1 MDESDNA
8 SEPVGPSDPRDR
20 LAAASGTNVLVV
32 GRPMSGKQSFGV
44 SVLARAAE
52 SGRDVLLVTGS
63 RRITSLPFD
72 PAEAGRFGVVD
83 CTPSSVEEDGP
94 VVDVGSPG
102 NLTGISMPV
111 SRFLDGARDPVVL
124 LDSVSSLLQYADEEP
139 TFRFLSVLTS
149 DVAGSGGVGLYTF
162 DEGVHSEQTY
172 RTFSQL
178 FDGRAELRGG
188 GVSADASTGPG
199 LGDGGPSE
207 IRVSGVAGI
216 ADEWVRIA
224 PD

>member
-1 MDESDNA
+1 MGEFDNA
-8 SEPVGPSDPRDR
+8 VGPSDPRDR

-32 GRPMSGKQSFGV
+32 GPPMSGKQSFGL
-44 SVLARAAE
+44 SVLARAAG
-52 SGRDVLLVTGS
+52 SGRDVLLVTAS

-83 CTPSSVEEDGP
+83 CTPSSVEEGGP

-102 NLTGISMPV
+102 DLTGISMPV
-111 SRFLDGARDPVVL
+111 SRFLDGAGDPVLL
-124 LDSVSSLLQYADEEP
+124 LDSISSILQYADEEP

-149 DVAGSGGVGLYTF
+149 NVTGGGGVGLYTF
-162 DEGVHSEQTY
+162 DEGVHSEKTY

-178 FDGRAELRGG
+178 FDGRVELRGG
-188 GVSADASTGPG
+188 GVSDDDSNGPDPGPG
-199 LGDGGPSE
+199 GGTSE
-207 IRVSGVAGI
+207 VRVSGVAGI
-216 ADEWVRIA
+216 TSEWVRIP